1 MGIFFCFVMVLY
13 FVGLGLGDERDI
25 TVKGLEIVKNCDKIY
40 LEMYTSILGI
50 PKERLEAFYGK
61 EVIEADRDLV
71 EQGCTEMIE
80 LARKKCCISCCWRCF
95 WCYYT
100 Y

>member
-1 MGIFFCFVMVLY
+1 MLFYLY
-13 FVGLGLGDERDI
+13 YALIIDSSCE
-25 TVKGLEIVKNCDKIY
+25 KIY

-80 LARKKCCISCCWRCF
+80 LAREKKVAFLVVGDVFGFVVYNYIFLEIFSLF
-95 WCYYT
+95 YS
-100 Y
+100 

>member
-1 MGIFFCFVMVLY
+1 MLDLIFFILFY
-13 FVGLGLGDERDI
+13 SDHDYS
-25 TVKGLEIVKNCDKIY
+25 CDKIY

-80 LARKKCCISCCWRCF
+80 LAREKNVAF
-95 WCYYT
+95 LVVGDVFGFVLYNY
-100 Y
+100 